1 MENTEKLISKI
12 QLPDGSIYDIK
23 DEYLRHVINVLL
35 GIEEPDE
42 MDKK

>member
-12 QLPDGSIYDIK
+12 QLPDGSSYEIK

-42 MDKK
+42 RDQ